1 MPVDISKSRSM
12 CNVFGKNLFI
22 NGSMVTNETNMSAA
36 MFSLTLDSL
45 AAPMAF
51 HLSAVDIDTGIV
63 TLNESLKSVDSF
75 NTLDNK
81 S

>member
-1 MPVDISKSRSM
+1 MR
-12 CNVFGKNLFI
+12 NVFGKNLFAE
-22 NGSMVTNETNMSAA
+22 GDMVTDGTNMSAA

-51 HLSAVDIDTGIV
+51 HLSAVDVDTGIV
-63 TLNESLKSVDSF
+63 TLNESLKSADGFDVLDS
-75 NTLDNK
+75 K